1 MAGLA
6 DAIMQSVSALKGI
19 QKGLD
24 AAYQDTLLDVGTSLV
39 FFTPIDTGV
48 ASSSWSVGEIAIY
61 GEPRVPSGGNKGDA
75 SISAI
80 QSQVKSIKAGSKSVF
95 YNNADYIDELEA
107 GKSQQ
112 ATAGMVTPTKVRID
126 GFWINNLKKYGII

>member
-6 DAIMQSVSALKGI
+6 DSIMKSVSALKGI

-24 AAYQDTLLDVGTSLV
+24 AAYQDTLLDIGISLV
-39 FFTPIDTGV
+39 FFTPLDTGA
-48 ASSSWSVGEIAIY
+48 ASSNWNVGQTASY
-61 GEPRVPSGGNKGDA
+61 SEPRVPTGGNKGDA

-80 QSQVKSIKAGSKSVF
+80 TNQVKIIKAGSNSVF
-95 YNNADYIDELEA
+95 FNNVDYIDELEA

-112 ATAGMVTPTKVRID
+112 ARAGMLAPTKARIN
-126 GFWINNLKKYGII
+126 GFWINNLKKYGFK

>member
-39 FFTPIDTGV
+39 FFTPIDTGAA
-48 ASSSWSVGEIAIY
+48 ASNWNVG
-61 GEPRVPSGGNKGDA
+61 
-75 SISAI
+75 
-80 QSQVKSIKAGSKSVF
+80 
-95 YNNADYIDELEA
+95 
-107 GKSQQ
+107 
-112 ATAGMVTPTKVRID
+112 
-126 GFWINNLKKYGII
+126 